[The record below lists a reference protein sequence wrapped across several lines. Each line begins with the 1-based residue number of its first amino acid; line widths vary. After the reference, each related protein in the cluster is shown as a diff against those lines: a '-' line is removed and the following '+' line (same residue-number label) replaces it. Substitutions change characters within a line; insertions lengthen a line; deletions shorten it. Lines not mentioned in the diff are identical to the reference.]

1 MTFHPLGKQLKID
14 IRNDQG
20 AYAGLLV
27 VNDWDMMT
35 PCSISSNEFEQ
46 LRKRMKG
53 FGEVQKSYPYSALNL
68 SMDKDDEDV
77 ELQIIKRMSRNLP
90 MFIVQGA
97 GLCEL
102 MFAGVIRK
110 GFTEDRV
117 LVTVLTLE

>member
-1 MTFHPLGKQLKID
+1 MNSLGKQMKID

-27 VNDWDMMT
+27 VNDWDLMT
-35 PCSISSNEFEQ
+35 PYSISSNEFEQ

-53 FGEVQKSYPYSALNL
+53 FGEVQKSYPYSSLNL
-68 SMDKDDEDV
+68 SMDNGDEDV